1 MLLQRAGR
9 KQFMKHFDVLT
20 DSELKAFFKYSPA
33 EFNRDTERETLGLAL
48 GAALYTP
55 GSRPEFGEK
64 ILAGQYRRGAFS
76 GLAAL
81 IICLE
86 DAVADSELPKA
97 EANVV
102 EQLKLLER
110 AALFQPE
117 AGPALFLRVRNARQ
131 LDKLVVAAGSALGV
145 LAGIV
150 FPKSGPGNLPGFF
163 AALDRANEAA
173 GRNLYALPLLET
185 KEMLYSELREQSLQE
200 TRRILLAEVDRVL
213 TVRVGATDFSSLYG
227 LRRPAERT
235 IYDVH
240 VIRDGLTAILNR
252 FNRAEDGF
260 IVSGPVYEHFSTR
273 QERPLS
279 SKPEQVLWQEV
290 QLDVLNGFKGKT
302 CIHPS
307 QISIVNTGH
316 IVSLETYEDAS
327 LILSE
332 SAKSNGVLQSPKRNK
347 MNEVKPH
354 LSWARQVM
362 AQAEIYGVLNENY
375 KPIDVLH
382 YIGSNRLSNQL

>member
-1 MLLQRAGR
+1 MR
-9 KQFMKHFDVLT
+9 HFDVLT

-55 GSRPEFGEK
+55 GSRPEFGDK
-64 ILAGQYRRGAFS
+64 ILSGQYRRGAFS
-76 GLAAL
+76 GLATL

-86 DAVADSELPKA
+86 DAVADAELPKA
-97 EANVV
+97 EANVI

-110 AALFQPE
+110 AAFFQAE
-117 AGPALFLRVRNARQ
+117 AGPALFLRVRNAAQ
-131 LDKLVVAAGSALGV
+131 LDKLTAEAGTAFGV
-145 LAGIV
+145 LTGIV
-150 FPKSGPGNLPGFF
+150 FPKGSVENLPCFF
-163 AALDRANEAA
+163 AALDRASEAA
-173 GRNLYALPLLET
+173 GRKLYALPLLET
-185 KEMLYSELREQSLQE
+185 KEVLYSELREQNLQE
-200 TRRILLAEVDRVL
+200 IHRILLAEKDRVL

-235 IYDVH
+235 IYEVH
-240 VIRDGLTAILNR
+240 VIRDGLTAILNQ
-252 FNRAEDGF
+252 FGRAEDGF
-260 IVSGPVYEHFSTR
+260 VVSGPVYEHFSSGKG
-273 QERPLS
+273 RPMS

-290 QLDVLNGFKGKT
+290 QVDVLNGFKGKT

-307 QISIVNTGH
+307 QISIVNAGH

-327 LILSE
+327 LIMSE
-332 SAKSNGVLQSPKRNK
+332 SFKYNGILQSPKRNK

-354 LSWARQVM
+354 LSWARKVM
-362 AQAEIYGVLNENY
+362 AQAEVYGVLNENY
-375 KPIDVLH
+375 KPIDVLN